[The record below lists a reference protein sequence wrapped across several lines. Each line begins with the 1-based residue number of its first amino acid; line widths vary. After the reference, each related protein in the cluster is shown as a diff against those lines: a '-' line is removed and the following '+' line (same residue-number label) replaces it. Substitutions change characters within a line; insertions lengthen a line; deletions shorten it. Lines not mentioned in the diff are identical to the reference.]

1 MGRICAG
8 ILGPLAMV
16 GAIVHGLIH
25 GADVNEILV
34 RSWVCLV
41 VFSIVGGILG
51 VIAESAI
58 RQSIQQRLKE
68 ELANRT
74 QSSPAAGTT

>member
-1 MGRICAG
+1 
-8 ILGPLAMV
+8 MV

-25 GADVNEILV
+25 GGNVDEILL

-41 VFSIVGGILG
+41 VFSIVGAILG

-58 RQSIQQRLKE
+58 RESIQQRLKE
-68 ELANRT
+68 ELSNRT
-74 QSSPAAGTT
+74 QASQVGGMT

>member
-25 GADVNEILV
+25 GADVNEILW

-41 VFSIVGGILG
+41 VFSIVGGVLG
-51 VIAESAI
+51 IIAESVI
-58 RQSIQQRLKE
+58 RESIQQRLKE
-68 ELANRT
+68 ELASRA
-74 QSSPAAGTT
+74 QSSQAAGTT